1 MSHFHC
7 LFILD
12 TKEIIVKG
20 AAFMNV
26 AMYVI
31 RELEDSIDDCDK
43 GCSTADCNDDA
54 VHALDEAVAFYSGEL
69 TGDSIGNLMYALA
82 EKRCINFNTCGKD
95 GDSSAGKA
103 KVNYEIFADF
113 ERMQTALREKEC
125 GMARTIKESIARQM
139 FVPIIQG
146 TIRYAYITGV
156 QPDATQKAE
165 AEGAAF
171 AAAVLP
177 MVHSC
182 NEKDAQT
189 IYDNM
194 KTGQGNTAD
203 FNAVKQA
210 FERNYDC
217 LGITCKD
224 VGGYWNSADEVYFEG
239 AGPCGSGDSSNAG
252 MAVGITVGVSA
263 LVVLAALCL
272 CRSRRRSATSADM
285 KGDGSQIA

>member
-1 MSHFHC
+1 
-7 LFILD
+7 LD
-12 TKEIIVKG
+12 TEIILKG
-20 AAFMNV
+20 AVFMNV

-69 TGDSIGNLMYALA
+69 TGDSIGNLMYGLA
-82 EKRCINFNTCGKD
+82 EKRCINFSTCGKD
-95 GDSSAGKA
+95 GDSSSGKA

-125 GMARTIKESIARQM
+125 GMARNIKESIARQM
-139 FVPIIQG
+139 FVPLIQG
-146 TIRYAYITGV
+146 TLRYAYITDI
-156 QPDATQKAE
+156 QPGATQKAE
-165 AEGAAF
+165 AEGVAF

-182 NEKDAQT
+182 NEDDAQT

-203 FNAVKQA
+203 FDAVKKA

-239 AGPCGSGDSSNAG
+239 AGPCGSGDGSTNVG
-252 MAVGITVGVSA
+252 MAVGITVGVAA
-263 LVVLAALCL
+263 LAVLALFAFA
-272 CRSRRRSATSADM
+272 CRARRRSATSADM
-285 KGDGSQIA
+285 KGGASQIA